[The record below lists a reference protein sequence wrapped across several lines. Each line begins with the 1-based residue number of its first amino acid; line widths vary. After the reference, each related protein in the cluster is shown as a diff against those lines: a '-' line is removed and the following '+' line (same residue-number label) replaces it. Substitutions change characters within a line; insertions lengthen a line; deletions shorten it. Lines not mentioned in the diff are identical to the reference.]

1 MSQFGQSLIKL
12 SSSVVSE
19 QQDWERDLTVTSS
32 FSFKFSNKEF
42 CKNPQI
48 LLILQKSIALLCF
61 AYAFVLSPA
70 GYYVLNPILQMG
82 FFSVEG

>member
-48 LLILQKSIALLCF
+48 LLIL
-61 AYAFVLSPA
+61 
-70 GYYVLNPILQMG
+70 
-82 FFSVEG
+82 